1 METIYDKRVMLTNRI
16 NFTKHNLSPRSIGE
30 VIEIIYRGNFKIH
43 DYEYG
48 DLTLHDATNLVRS
61 QPDDMQ
67 NMKFRFLPAV
77 TFNGTFSEIKETGIE
92 TYSQITAL
100 DFDHV
105 NDMEGLKAR
114 LTGCPH
120 VFCVFTTP
128 SGNGLKALVLHDNT
142 DPSKHRDMYE
152 QLLSVFSEASQDPSC
167 KDLARRNY
175 LCYDPNVWVNEN
187 AIPYHY
193 VPSVPQVPSHPFPVN
208 NNPSPTPSYHRGV
221 SGKRILDIMIA
232 TWKKKHPE
240 AWVEGN
246 RASGIFKF
254 ACMLCRWGVDISLV
268 KDRFTKE
275 WGDMDVKEV
284 IGHIEGAYKAEH
296 GNFNTISFDIH
307 NKRKS

>member
-1 METIYDKRVMLTNRI
+1 MFISGRKEVMLMNRI

-30 VIEIIYRGNFKIH
+30 VIGIIYRGNFKIH
-43 DYEYG
+43 DNEYG

-61 QPDDMQ
+61 QPDDIQ
-67 NMKFRFLPAV
+67 NMKYRLLPAV
-77 TFNGTFSEIKETGIE
+77 AFNGTFSEIKETGIE

-105 NDMEGLKAR
+105 NDMDELKAR

-128 SGNGLKALVLHDNT
+128 SGNGLKALVLHDNK
-142 DPSKHRDMYE
+142 DPRKHRDMYE
-152 QLLSVFSEASQDPSC
+152 QLLSMSSEASQDPSC

-193 VPSVPQVPSHPFPVN
+193 VPSVPQVPSHPFPIN
-208 NNPSPTPSYHRGV
+208 NNPNRSNQGGV

-240 AWVEGN
+240 AWVDGN

-268 KDRFTKE
+268 RDRFTKE
-275 WGDMDVKEV
+275 WDNMDETEV
-284 IGHIEGAYKAEH
+284 IGHIEGAYKTEQ
-296 GNFNTISFDIH
+296 GNFNTIPFEIH

>member
-1 METIYDKRVMLTNRI
+1 
-16 NFTKHNLSPRSIGE
+16 
-30 VIEIIYRGNFKIH
+30 
-43 DYEYG
+43 
-48 DLTLHDATNLVRS
+48 
-61 QPDDMQ
+61 MQ
-67 NMKFRFLPAV
+67 NMKYRLLPAV
-77 TFNGTFSEIKETGIE
+77 AFNGTFSEIKETGIE

-105 NDMEGLKAR
+105 CDMEGLKAR
-114 LTGCPH
+114 LTGCAH

-128 SGNGLKALVLHDNT
+128 SGNGLKTLVLHDNT

-152 QLLSVFSEASQDPSC
+152 QLLSMFSEASQDPSC

-175 LCYDPNVWVNEN
+175 LCYDPNVWINQNVV
-187 AIPYHY
+187 PYHY
-193 VPSVPQVPSHPFPVN
+193 VPSVPQQVSNHPFPIS
-208 NNPSPTPSYHRGV
+208 NNPSQSNQGVV
-221 SGKRILDIMIA
+221 SGKRILDVMIA

-296 GNFNTISFDIH
+296 GNFNTKEFKIY
-307 NKRKS
+307 NKRKC

>member
-1 METIYDKRVMLTNRI
+1 MVELCNKNVMLMNRI
-16 NFTKHNLSPRSIGE
+16 NFTKYNLSPRSIGE
-30 VIEIIYRGNFKIH
+30 VIEIICRGNYNIH
-43 DYEYG
+43 DNEFG
-48 DLTLHDATNLVRS
+48 DMNLKEATDLVRS
-61 QPDDMQ
+61 HPNDMQ
-67 NMKFRFLPAV
+67 NMKFRLLPAV
-77 TFNGTFSEIKETGIE
+77 AFNGTFSEITETGIE

-105 NDMEGLKAR
+105 CDMDGLKAR
-114 LTGCPH
+114 LMGCPH

-128 SGNGLKALVLHDNT
+128 SGQGLKALVLHDNT
-142 DPSKHRDMYE
+142 DLGKHRNMYE
-152 QLLSVFSEASQDPSC
+152 QLLCLFSEASQDQSC

-175 LCYDPNVWVNEN
+175 LCYDPNVWVNKN
-187 AIPYHY
+187 AVPYHY
-193 VPSVPQVPSHPFPVN
+193 VPSKPQVSNHPFLVS
-208 NNPSPTPSYHRGV
+208 NNPNQNYQGCV
-221 SGKRILDIMIA
+221 SGKRILDIQMA

-246 RASGIFKF
+246 RANSIFWF

-284 IGHIEGAYKAEH
+284 IGHIEGAYKVEH
-296 GNFNTISFDIH
+296 GNFNTKEFKIY

>member
-1 METIYDKRVMLTNRI
+1 MVELCNINVMLMNRI
-16 NFTKHNLSPRSIGE
+16 NFTKYNLLPRSIGE
-30 VIEIIYRGNFKIH
+30 VIEIIRRGNYNIH
-43 DYEYG
+43 DNEFG
-48 DLTLHDATNLVRS
+48 DLTLQEATNLVRS

-67 NMKFRFLPAV
+67 NMKYRLLPAGA
-77 TFNGTFSEIKETGIE
+77 FNGTFSEIKETGIE

-105 NDMEGLKAR
+105 CDMDGLKAR
-114 LTGCPH
+114 LTGCAH

-152 QLLSVFSEASQDPSC
+152 QLLSMFSEASQDPSC

-175 LCYDPNVWVNEN
+175 LCYDPNVWINLDVE
-187 AIPYHY
+187 PYHY
-193 VPSVPQVPSHPFPVN
+193 VPSNKPQVSNHPFLVS
-208 NNPSPTPSYHRGV
+208 NNPNPNYHVGV
-221 SGKRILDIMIA
+221 SGKRILDIQMA
-232 TWKKKHPE
+232 TWKRKHPE

-246 RASGIFKF
+246 RGNSIFRF
-254 ACMLCRWGVDISLV
+254 ACMLCKWGVDISLV

-275 WGDMDVKEV
+275 WGNMDDKEV
-284 IGHIEGAYKAEH
+284 IGHIEGAYRTEH
-296 GNFNTISFDIH
+296 GNFNTIPFEIH

>member
-1 METIYDKRVMLTNRI
+1 MIEDLYNKNVMLMNRI
-16 NFTKHNLSPRSIGE
+16 NFTKYNLLPRSIGE
-30 VIEIIYRGNFKIH
+30 VIEIIYRGNYNIH
-43 DYEYG
+43 DNEFG
-48 DLTLHDATNLVRS
+48 DMNLKEATDLVRS
-61 QPDDMQ
+61 HPNDMQ

-105 NDMEGLKAR
+105 NDLDGLKAR
-114 LTGCPH
+114 LMGCPH

-152 QLLSVFSEASQDPSC
+152 QLLSMFSEASQDPSC

-175 LCYDPNVWVNEN
+175 LCYDPNVWINQDVE
-187 AIPYHY
+187 PYHY
-193 VPSVPQVPSHPFPVN
+193 VPSNKPQMSNHPFLVS
-208 NNPSPTPSYHRGV
+208 NNPNQNYHVGV
-221 SGKRILDIMIA
+221 SEKRILDVMIA
-232 TWKKKHPE
+232 TWKRKHPE

-254 ACMLCRWGVDISLV
+254 ACMLCKWGVDISLV

-284 IGHIEGAYKAEH
+284 IGHIEGAYNAEH
-296 GNFNTISFDIH
+296 GNFNTKEFKIY

>member
-1 METIYDKRVMLTNRI
+1 MRFLERQEVNLMDRI
-16 NFTKHNLSPRSIGE
+16 NFTKYNLVSLTIGE
-30 VIEIIYRGNFKIH
+30 VIEIIRRGNYNIH
-43 DYEYG
+43 DNEFG
-48 DLTLHDATNLVRS
+48 DLNLQEATNLIRG
-61 QPDDMQ
+61 QPNDMQ
-67 NMKFRFLPAV
+67 NMKYRLLPAV
-77 TFNGTFSEIKETGIE
+77 AFNGTFSEIKETGIE

-105 NDMEGLKAR
+105 CDMEGLKAR
-114 LTGCPH
+114 LTGCAH

-152 QLLSVFSEASQDPSC
+152 QLLSMFSEASQDPSC

-175 LCYDPNVWVNEN
+175 LCYDPNVWINQNVV
-187 AIPYHY
+187 PYHY
-193 VPSVPQVPSHPFPVN
+193 VPSVPQQVSNHPFPIS
-208 NNPSPTPSYHRGV
+208 NNPSQSNQGGV
-221 SGKRILDIMIA
+221 SGKRILDVMIA
-232 TWKKKHPE
+232 TWKKKYPE

-246 RASGIFKF
+246 RATSIFIY
-254 ACMLCRWGVDISLV
+254 ACELCKWGVDISLV

-296 GNFNTISFDIH
+296 GNFNTIPFEIH

>member
-1 METIYDKRVMLTNRI
+1 MRFLERQEVNLMDRI
-16 NFTKHNLSPRSIGE
+16 NFTKYNLVSLTIGE
-30 VIEIIYRGNFKIH
+30 VIEIIRRGNYNIH
-43 DYEYG
+43 DNEFG
-48 DLTLHDATNLVRS
+48 DLNLQEATNLIRG
-61 QPDDMQ
+61 QPNDMQ
-67 NMKFRFLPAV
+67 NMKYRLLPAV
-77 TFNGTFSEIKETGIE
+77 AFNGTFSEIKETGIE

-105 NDMEGLKAR
+105 CDMEGLKAR
-114 LTGCPH
+114 LTGCAH

-128 SGNGLKALVLHDNT
+128 SSNGLKALVLHDNT

-152 QLLSVFSEASQDPSC
+152 QLLSMFSEASQDPSC

-175 LCYDPNVWVNEN
+175 LCYDPNVWINQNVV
-187 AIPYHY
+187 PYHY
-193 VPSVPQVPSHPFPVN
+193 VSSVPQQVSNHPFPIS
-208 NNPSPTPSYHRGV
+208 NNPSESNQGGV
-221 SGKRILDIMIA
+221 SGKRILDVMIA
-232 TWKKKHPE
+232 TWKKKYPE

-275 WGDMDVKEV
+275 WGYMDVKEV

-296 GNFNTISFDIH
+296 GNFNTIPFEIH

>member
-1 METIYDKRVMLTNRI
+1 MVELCNKNGMLMDRI

-30 VIEIIYRGNFKIH
+30 VIEIIYRGDFKIH
-43 DYEYG
+43 DNEYG
-48 DLTLHDATNLVRS
+48 DLTLQEATNLVRS

-77 TFNGTFSEIKETGIE
+77 AFNGTFSEIKETGIE

-105 NDMEGLKAR
+105 NDLDGLKAR
-114 LTGCPH
+114 LMGCPN

-128 SGNGLKALVLHDNT
+128 SGYGLKALVLHDNT
-142 DPSKHRDMYE
+142 DSSKHRDMYE
-152 QLLSVFSEASQDPSC
+152 QLLSMFSEASQDPSC

-175 LCYDPNVWVNEN
+175 LCYDPNVWVNKN
-187 AIPYHY
+187 AVPYHY
-193 VPSVPQVPSHPFPVN
+193 VPSVPQVPSHPFPVSN
-208 NNPSPTPSYHRGV
+208 IPNPNYHVGV
-221 SGKRILDIMIA
+221 SGKRILDIQMA
-232 TWKKKHPE
+232 TWKRKHPE

-246 RASGIFKF
+246 RANSIFRF

-275 WGDMDVKEV
+275 WGNMDDKEV
-284 IGHIEGAYKAEH
+284 IGHIEGAYNAEH
-296 GNFNTISFDIH
+296 ENFNTIPFEIH

>member
-1 METIYDKRVMLTNRI
+1 MRFLERQEVNLMDRI
-16 NFTKHNLSPRSIGE
+16 NFTKYNLSPRSIGE
-30 VIEIIYRGNFKIH
+30 VIEIIRRGNYNIH
-43 DYEYG
+43 DNEFG
-48 DLTLHDATNLVRS
+48 DLNLQEATNLIRG
-61 QPDDMQ
+61 QPNDMQ
-67 NMKFRFLPAV
+67 NMKYRLLPAV
-77 TFNGTFSEIKETGIE
+77 AFNGTFSEIKETGIE

-105 NDMEGLKAR
+105 CDMEGLKAR
-114 LTGCPH
+114 LTGCAH

-152 QLLSVFSEASQDPSC
+152 QLLSMFSEASQDPSC

-175 LCYDPNVWVNEN
+175 LCYDPNVWINQNVV
-187 AIPYHY
+187 PYHY
-193 VPSVPQVPSHPFPVN
+193 VPSVPQQVPTHPSLVSN
-208 NNPSPTPSYHRGV
+208 TPHQIYHGV
-221 SGKRILDIMIA
+221 SGKRILDIQLA
-232 TWKKKHPE
+232 TWKRKHPE

-284 IGHIEGAYKAEH
+284 IGHIEGAYNAEH
-296 GNFNTISFDIH
+296 GNFNTKEFKIY